1 MSMNTFVSFTV
12 YQLTRWRRE
21 MVIINKRILRKE
33 MIDGFQDFYSYHFLD
48 NVNSVTTQCFNKS
61 RYNPF
66 YMKFLCSTRLLRPNS
81 GRNTD
86 NTLAV

>member
-1 MSMNTFVSFTV
+1 MNTFVSFTV

-48 NVNSVTTQCFNKS
+48 NQLSHNAMFQQESIQSVLYEIF
-61 RYNPF
+61 
-66 YMKFLCSTRLLRPNS
+66 M
-81 GRNTD
+81 
-86 NTLAV
+86 